1 MRKLWLAIGIT
12 SVLAGC
18 GTTQTSMS
26 EARPVPPAF
35 VYTSQRAPSQDEAKL
50 TVIRDSGFAGG
61 GCRVGLFVDG
71 KRMADLEP
79 KEMIT
84 VHVKSGQRILGV
96 GPAADGRGLCSLVGS
111 EVMREREAQFAPGQ
125 ERYFRMSVVTS
136 GDLDLSPVTR
146 P

>member
-1 MRKLWLAIGIT
+1 MHKLWLAIGIT

-26 EARPVPPAF
+26 EARPVPSAF
-35 VYTSQRAPSQDEAKL
+35 VYASQNAVPQDGAKL
-50 TVIRDSGFAGG
+50 TVVRDSGFAGG

-71 KRMADLEP
+71 KRVADLEP
-79 KEMIT
+79 KEMVT

-96 GPAADGRGLCSLVGS
+96 GPAANDRGLCSLVGS
-111 EVMREREAQFAPGQ
+111 EVMREREAQFEPGQ